1 MTEPKIYIPKSV
13 AFQRAA
19 KLASSA
25 ARQIDN
31 GVPLNEAHVVA
42 LLEYFEFLA
51 PEQFTS
57 IIGPGLAA
65 EFSAVTEHEFPL
77 GLLKERAPLLHLLL
91 DHTSMFAGA
100 FLHDGEDDPRCY
112 REWKRVR
119 QEGLPSG
126 QFSGYSCLV
135 SNITMAMTLGQSPM
149 FADSKVQLLKHRILR
164 RTAEILVATGY
175 ESEEHL
181 RQITPGTGTRF
192 RAAFGNTSVCVVE
205 AGPRRSDEAV
215 WQD

>member
-25 ARQIDN
+25 SRQIDN

-77 GLLKERAPLLHLLL
+77 GLLKERAPLLQSALGSHI
-91 DHTSMFAGA
+91 D
-100 FLHDGEDDPRCY
+100 
-112 REWKRVR
+112 VR
-119 QEGLPSG
+119 R
-126 QFSGYSCLV
+126 
-135 SNITMAMTLGQSPM
+135 
-149 FADSKVQLLKHRILR
+149 RILTRWR
-164 RTAEILVATGY
+164 RRPALL
-175 ESEEHL
+175 S
-181 RQITPGTGTRF
+181 
-192 RAAFGNTSVCVVE
+192 
-205 AGPRRSDEAV
+205 
-215 WQD
+215 